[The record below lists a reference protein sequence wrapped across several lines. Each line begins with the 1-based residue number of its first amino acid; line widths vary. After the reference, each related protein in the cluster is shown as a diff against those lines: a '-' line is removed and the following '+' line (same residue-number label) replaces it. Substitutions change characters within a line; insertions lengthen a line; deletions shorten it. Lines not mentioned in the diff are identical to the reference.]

1 MVEYKYSAWG
11 TQLSRTGELANTLGY
26 ANPFR
31 YRGYIYDD
39 ETWMYW
45 LRSRYYYP
53 ELHRFISA
61 DNVYIGNLFS
71 YCDNMPTSY
80 TDACGYAK
88 APVGD
93 YRPVGSNY
101 PDWFFRID
109 QKTFLDMPHIHM
121 VQFRHNTIVQEFSI
135 KANGEPHENSQPLTK
150 KAEKVLSTGNV
161 VKKKWPPRNH
171 DRNNGNGHGSGGSS
185 FSTACYTDADEGVVQ
200 QQSYSMALSYSLP
213 FSTGLAGLTNGSYM
227 PTFYEPSSF
236 SLPSFGF
243 SMEWIPNFFN
253 KPIMEICYGY

>member
-1 MVEYKYSAWG
+1 MLEYKYNAWG
-11 TQLSRTGELANTLGY
+11 IQLSRTGDLANTLGY

-88 APVGD
+88 TPVGD

-109 QKTFLDMPHIHM
+109 QDTFLDMPHIHL

-161 VKKKWPPRNH
+161 VKKK
-171 DRNNGNGHGSGGSS
+171 
-185 FSTACYTDADEGVVQ
+185 
-200 QQSYSMALSYSLP
+200 
-213 FSTGLAGLTNGSYM
+213 
-227 PTFYEPSSF
+227 
-236 SLPSFGF
+236 
-243 SMEWIPNFFN
+243 
-253 KPIMEICYGY
+253 